1 MDLCNK
7 GNLNTFLRE
16 KNGMTE
22 SEALYYFDY
31 IIDAFQ
37 YLIWRKLHDMMHRDI
52 KHENILVH

>member
-1 MDLCNK
+1 
-7 GNLNTFLRE
+7 
-16 KNGMTE
+16 MTE